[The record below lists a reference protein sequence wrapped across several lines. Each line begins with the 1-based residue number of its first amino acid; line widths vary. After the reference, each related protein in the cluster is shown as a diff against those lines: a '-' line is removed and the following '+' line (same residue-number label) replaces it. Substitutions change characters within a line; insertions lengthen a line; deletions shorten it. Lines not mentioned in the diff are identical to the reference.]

1 MEALLLYQVKVAVL
15 VAVLFGGYRLLLG
28 RETFHRFNRS
38 VLITIAL
45 LSFVLPLFHITRHP
59 IAADNVG
66 AVEENTQLV
75 ASDLDA
81 TAAQTSAPVNMF
93 ALLLVLYGAGV
104 LFVLVKK
111 GISVWTMS
119 RIIRKGRYADRSEGV
134 DVIESDQIPGPLNW
148 MRYVVMPREWLE
160 SENAS
165 VWKHE
170 NLHAH
175 RWHSLD
181 LLMADIMTAFQWFNP
196 VMILLRKEF
205 ELIHEYEADRAVI
218 DSGANPKEYKLM
230 LVNAVAASRGLAMT
244 SWLKQSNL
252 KKRIDMMD
260 KKQSNGWSRLRVLFI
275 PAIAYFFL
283 FATANVAMAEDNT
296 FRWPV
301 FEDGKTWI
309 YQDGTCKV
317 RTFNG
322 VEASMKVSELAD
334 YLANYKD
341 FKTTRMTLMY
351 TYPIEGLAE
360 VQPIAEQLVAKGI
373 RISVANNDE
382 ILTQM
387 TMPEYRAARIFDL
400 GGGQY
405 RFELNCNLKSNNR
418 LAAMFGDSSYIKYPT
433 PSITGDINLMKKW
446 INLFDGHGVS
456 IYPDKMSARDADI
469 LSQAT
474 FGRGIDQFSIVTDI
488 EEEEIRAVPV
498 GIGISINPRS
508 GFDHNITIIP
518 KNFNIESHYPGM
530 DAKTAAKQ
538 MLYDLTN
545 KYYGKGLHIHD
556 PKVFFNPEDDWIYMN
571 LVNADDEFIMVFT
584 THQYRDQW
592 VTGLSECEIEVNGQW
607 IKEIKNEGMD
617 GFLNHYFWN
626 PTYGFVYQTIHFPA
640 LPKDVKTINF
650 REKTLNINMK
660 KIQVTEDV
668 SMFDNVRSIEV
679 NGHTYLKTTHLNDD
693 VKDEFAADRVDFG
706 ENETTVYCLMYI
718 RANHS
723 FPGHIGN
730 DYKLTL
736 ANGKVL
742 DAIRIEGLP
751 VNEDF
756 DRHGDWVSSPYQVI
770 FPAISEEEWNEGAPT
785 LSGSVCHEPVSI
797 KLWKPG
803 MTEGISIETVSEI
816 AQGTYRGQVHTAV
829 VEDDGALG
837 FKPYQIVKVTVDEK
851 GKISFSGDESGLF
864 TNGKYDMV
872 WKHPSEI
879 KELAGTDIANDS
891 DASDLLIL
899 KIKRTQLVFRVNEQ
913 IIDKDSPYYENY
925 GGMDHIYILSPVRF
939 GNREI
944 IKGEILQMTLDP
956 IVE

>member
-1 MEALLLYQVKVAVL
+1 MEALLIYQVKVAVL

-45 LSFVLPLFHITRHP
+45 LSFVLPLFHITRQAKQQP
-59 IAADNVG
+59 QFPPEA
-66 AVEENTQLV
+66 AVETQLE
-75 ASDLDA
+75 ADA
-81 TAAQTSAPVNMF
+81 AVSAQKPMRVNPVVI
-93 ALLLVLYGAGV
+93 LLVLYGAGV
-104 LFVLVKK
+104 VYVLVKK
-111 GISVWTMS
+111 GVSVIAVS
-119 RIIRKGRYADRSEGV
+119 RIIRKGRYADRAQGV

-181 LLMADIMTAFQWFNP
+181 LLMADVMTAFQWFNP

-205 ELIHEYEADRAVI
+205 ELIHEYEADQAVI
-218 DSGANPKEYKLM
+218 ESGANAKEYKLM

-275 PAIAYFFL
+275 PAIAYLFL
-283 FATANVAMAEDNT
+283 FATANVAVAEDNT
-296 FRWPV
+296 FHWPV

-351 TYPIEGLAE
+351 TYPIVGLAE
-360 VQPIAEQLVAKGI
+360 VQPLAEQLVAKGI
-373 RISVANNDE
+373 RVSVANNDE

-387 TMPEYRAARIFDL
+387 TMPEYRAARIYDL
-400 GGGQY
+400 GNGQY
-405 RFELNCNLKSNNR
+405 KFELNCNLKSDNR
-418 LAAMFGDSSYIKYPT
+418 LAAMTGTSQYIRFLN

-456 IYPDKMSARDADI
+456 IYPDKMNAKDADE
-469 LSQAT
+469 LAKT
-474 FGRGIDQFSIVTDI
+474 TWERGIEQFSIVTDMK
-488 EEEEIRAVPV
+488 EGTPKRDK
-498 GIGISINPRS
+498 
-508 GFDHNITIIP
+508 FDQNVTIIP
-518 KNFNIESHYPGM
+518 MNFSIAQHYPGM
-530 DAKTAAKQ
+530 DAMTAAKQ
-538 MLYDLTN
+538 MIYDYTE
-545 KYYGKGLHIHD
+545 KYYGKGLHIRD
-556 PKVFFNPEDDWIYMN
+556 PKVFYNPEADWIDIN
-571 LVNADDEFIMVFT
+571 LVNADDEFIMVFR

-626 PTYGFVYQTIHFPA
+626 PTYGYVYQTIHFPA

-650 REKTLNINMK
+650 REKTLNYSMK
-660 KIQVTEDV
+660 KIQVTEDE
-668 SMFDNVRSIEV
+668 SMFANIRSIDV
-679 NGHTYLKTTHLNDD
+679 QGHTYLKTTHLNDD
-693 VKDEFAADRVDFG
+693 VKDEFFVERVDFDD
-706 ENETTVYCLMYI
+706 NETTVYCAMYI
-718 RANHS
+718 RASHS

-756 DRHGDWVSSPYQVI
+756 DRHGDWLSSPYQVI
-770 FPAISEEEWNEGAPT
+770 FPAISDEEWNEGAPT
-785 LSGSVCHEPVSI
+785 ISGSVCHEPVSVKI
-797 KLWKPG
+797 WKAG
-803 MTEGISIETVSEI
+803 DIEGVETV
-816 AQGTYRGQVHTAV
+816 V
-829 VEDDGALG
+829 VDKIEAGEYKAMVIGALPVEDGALRIIEG
-837 FKPYQIVKVTVDEK
+837 NIGKFTISEK
-851 GKISFSGDESGLF
+851 GKMTIAGSESEIIP
-864 TNGKYDMV
+864 NGKYEFSWKDNDNEPEGDKVLVIKIKKKKYEFKVRKRTVDKESRYYDMV
-872 WKHPSEI
+872 
-879 KELAGTDIANDS
+879 DNC
-891 DASDLLIL
+891 
-899 KIKRTQLVFRVNEQ
+899 
-913 IIDKDSPYYENY
+913 
-925 GGMDHIYILSPVRF
+925 YILSPLKRDP
-939 GNREI
+939 NIKPNDLMQIEI
-944 IKGEILQMTLDP
+944 IIPK
-956 IVE
+956 

>member
-1 MEALLLYQVKVAVL
+1 MEALLIYQVKVAVL

-28 RETFHRFNRS
+28 RETFHRFNRL

-45 LSFVLPLFHITRHP
+45 LSFVLPLFHITRQAVSYEKP
-59 IAADNVG
+59 S
-66 AVEENTQLV
+66 AVEEKTEMV
-75 ASDLDA
+75 VSDMDT
-81 TAAQTSAPVNMF
+81 TAAQNSAPVNLF
-93 ALLLVLYGAGV
+93 AILLVLYGAGV
-104 LFVLVKK
+104 LFVLIKK

-148 MRYVVMPREWLE
+148 MRFVIMPHEWLE

-205 ELIHEYEADRAVI
+205 ELIHEFEADRAVI

-260 KKQSNGWSRLRVLFI
+260 KKQSNGWNRLRVLFV

-283 FATANVAMAEDNT
+283 FATANVAMAEDSS
-296 FRWPV
+296 FHWPV

-360 VQPIAEQLVAKGI
+360 VQPLAEQLVAKGI
-373 RISVANNDE
+373 RISVANNDD

-387 TMPEYRAARIFDL
+387 TMPEYRAARIYDL
-400 GGGQY
+400 GDGQY
-405 RFELNCNLKSNNR
+405 KFELNCNFKSNNR
-418 LAAMFGDSSYIKYPT
+418 MAALTGNNSFIDFLN

-456 IYPDKMSARDADI
+456 IYPEKMSAADADE
-469 LSQAT
+469 LAKAT
-474 FGRGIDQFSIVTDI
+474 WDRGLEQFSIVTDMK
-488 EEEEIRAVPV
+488 EGA
-498 GIGISINPRS
+498 PRR
-508 GFDHNITIIP
+508 DKIDRNVTIIP
-518 KNFNIESHYPGM
+518 MNFSIAQHYPGM
-530 DAKTAAKQ
+530 DAMTAAKQ
-538 MLYDLTN
+538 MLYDYTE
-545 KYYGKGLHIHD
+545 KYYTKGLHIKD
-556 PKVFFNPEDDWIYMN
+556 PQVFYNPEADWIDIN
-571 LVNADDEFIMVFT
+571 LVNADDEFIMVFR

-607 IKEIKNEGMD
+607 IKETKNEGMD
-617 GFLNHYFWN
+617 NFLNHYFWN
-626 PTYGFVYQTIHFPA
+626 PTYGYVYQTIHFPA

-650 REKTLNINMK
+650 REKTLNYSIK
-660 KIQVTEDV
+660 KIQVTEDI
-668 SMFDNVRSIEV
+668 SMFNSVRSLEV
-679 NGHTYLKTTHLNDD
+679 QGYAYLKTTHLDPSDD
-693 VKDEFAADRVDFG
+693 VRDEFFVERVDFD
-706 ENETTVYCLMYI
+706 ENETTVYCAMYI
-718 RANHS
+718 RAAHS

-736 ANGKVL
+736 ASGKVL

-756 DRHGDWVSSPYQVI
+756 DRHGDWLSSPYQVI
-770 FPAISEEEWNEGAPT
+770 FPAISEEEWNEGVPT
-785 LSGSVCHEPVSI
+785 ISGSVCHEPVKAKI
-797 KLWKPG
+797 WKAGDIEG
-803 MTEGISIETVSEI
+803 METVIVDNLEAGEYKAMVI
-816 AQGTYRGQVHTAV
+816 GALP
-829 VEDDGALG
+829 EEDGALR
-837 FKPYQIVKVTVDEK
+837 ILEK
-851 GKISFSGDESGLF
+851 NIEKLTISENGKMTISGSESEIIP
-864 TNGKYDMV
+864 NGKYDFS
-872 WKHPSEI
+872 WK
-879 KELAGTDIANDS
+879 DNDGES
-891 DASDLLIL
+891 KGDKVLCV
-899 KIKRTQLVFRVNEQ
+899 KIKKNKFEFIVRKRT
-913 IIDKDSPYYENY
+913 IDKESRYYDMIDNC
-925 GGMDHIYILSPVRF
+925 YILSPL
-939 GNREI
+939 NRDVNYKANDLMQIEI
-944 IKGEILQMTLDP
+944 IIPK
-956 IVE
+956 

>member
-15 VAVLFGGYRLLLG
+15 VAALFGCYRLLLG
-28 RETFHRFNRS
+28 RETFHRFNRL

-45 LSFVLPLFHITRHP
+45 LSFVLPLFHITRQTVATDVP
-59 IAADNVG
+59 QETAEI
-66 AVEENTQLV
+66 V

-81 TAAQTSAPVNMF
+81 AAAQTSDPVN
-93 ALLLVLYGAGV
+93 LLTILLVLYGAGV
-104 LFVLVKK
+104 LFVLIKK
-111 GISVWTMS
+111 GISVWAMS

-148 MRYVVMPREWLE
+148 MKYVVMPHDWLE

-196 VMILLRKEF
+196 IMILLRKEF
-205 ELIHEYEADRAVI
+205 ELIHEFEADKAVI

-230 LVNAVAASRGLAMT
+230 LVNAVAANRGMAMT

-260 KKQSNGWSRLRVLFI
+260 KKQSSGWRRLRVLFI

-283 FATANVAMAEDNT
+283 FATANVAMAEDSS

-301 FEDGKTWI
+301 FEDGKTWM

-360 VQPIAEQLVAKGI
+360 VQPLAEQLVAKGI

-387 TMPEYRAARIFDL
+387 TMPEYRAARIYDL
-400 GGGQY
+400 GNGQY
-405 RFELNCNLKSNNR
+405 KFELNCNLKSDNR
-418 LAAMFGDSSYIKYPT
+418 MAALTGDDRYVRFLN

-456 IYPDKMSARDADI
+456 IYPDKMSAKDADI
-469 LSQAT
+469 LAKAT
-474 FGRGIDQFSIVTDI
+474 WERGIEQFSIVTDLN
-488 EEEEIRAVPV
+488 EDVRK
-498 GIGISINPRS
+498 RDR
-508 GFDHNITIIP
+508 FDRNITIIP
-518 KNFNIESHYPGM
+518 MNFNIEQHYPGM
-530 DAKTAAKQ
+530 DAMTAAKQ
-538 MLYDLTN
+538 MLYDYTE
-545 KYYGKGLHIHD
+545 KYYAKGLHIAD
-556 PKVFFNPEDDWIYMN
+556 PKVFYNPEADWIDMN
-571 LVNADDEFIMVFT
+571 LINADDEFIMVFR

-592 VTGLSECEIEVNGQW
+592 VTGLSECEIEVNGEW
-607 IKEIKNEGMD
+607 IKETKNEGMD

-626 PTYGFVYQTIHFPA
+626 PTYGYVYQTIHFPA
-640 LPKDVKTINF
+640 LSKDVKTVNF
-650 REKTLNINMK
+650 REKTLNYSMK

-668 SMFDNVRSIEV
+668 SMFTNIRSLDV
-679 NGHTYLKTTHLNDD
+679 QGRTVLKTTHLNDD
-693 VKDEFAADRVDFG
+693 VKDEFYVERVDFD
-706 ENETTVYCLMYI
+706 ENETTVYCAMYI
-718 RANHS
+718 RASHS

-756 DRHGDWVSSPYQVI
+756 DRHGDWLSSPYQVI
-770 FPAISEEEWNEGAPT
+770 FPAISEEEWNEGYPVI
-785 LSGSVCHEPVSI
+785 SGSVCHEPVSA
-797 KLWKPG
+797 KLYKPG
-803 MTEGISIETVSEI
+803 EIIGVETELVNSIEAGEYSAMVITSPQE
-816 AQGTYRGQVHTAV
+816 
-829 VEDDGALG
+829 EDGALRIEA
-837 FKPYQIVKVTVDEK
+837 KNIKRVTISGK
-851 GKISFSGDESGLF
+851 GKMTIEGSESDIIP
-864 TNGKYDMV
+864 NGKYDFT
-872 WKHPSEI
+872 WQKNENNPDG
-879 KELAGTDIANDS
+879 KELLSLKIKKNKYEFRVRKTTVDKESPYYGRVENSYVLSPLKRDAVNGTDI
-891 DASDLLIL
+891 
-899 KIKRTQLVFRVNEQ
+899 LVQ
-913 IIDKDSPYYENY
+913 I
-925 GGMDHIYILSPVRF
+925 
-939 GNREI
+939 EI
-944 IKGEILQMTLDP
+944 IIP
-956 IVE
+956 R

>member
-1 MEALLLYQVKVAVL
+1 MEALLIYQFKVAVL
-15 VAVLFGGYRLLLG
+15 VAALFGGYRLLLG
-28 RETFHRFNRS
+28 RETFHRFNRL

-59 IAADNVG
+59 IAADNVD

-75 ASDLDA
+75 VSDIDA
-81 TAAQTSAPVNMF
+81 AAAQTSAPVNLF
-93 ALLLVLYGAGV
+93 AILLVLYGAGV
-104 LFVLVKK
+104 LFVLIKK

-119 RIIRKGRYADRSEGV
+119 RIIRSGRYADRAEGV

-148 MRYVVMPREWLE
+148 MRFIVMPHEWLE

-230 LVNAVAASRGLAMT
+230 LVNAVAASRGMAMT

-260 KKQSNGWSRLRVLFI
+260 KKQSNGWRRLRVLFI

-360 VQPIAEQLVAKGI
+360 VQPLAEQLVAKGI

-405 RFELNCNLKSNNR
+405 RFELNCNLKMNNR
-418 LAAMFGDSSYIKYPT
+418 MADISGDSSYIKYPT

-456 IYPDKMSARDADI
+456 IYPDKMSAKEADE
-469 LSQAT
+469 LAKT
-474 FGRGIDQFSIVTDI
+474 VWGRGIEQFSIVTESENNEYIMGERFRD
-488 EEEEIRAVPV
+488 V
-498 GIGISINPRS
+498 
-508 GFDHNITIIP
+508 TIIP
-518 KNFNIESHYPGM
+518 MNFNIASHYPGM
-530 DAKTAAKQ
+530 DAQTAAKQ
-538 MLYDLTN
+538 MLSDLTD
-545 KYYGKGLHIHD
+545 KYYGKGLHIKD
-556 PKVFFNPEDDWIYMN
+556 PKVFFNPEDDWISIN
-571 LVNADDEFIMVFT
+571 LVNADDEFIMVMGM
-584 THQYRDQW
+584 HQHRDQW

-607 IKEIKNEGMD
+607 IKETRNEGME
-617 GFLNHYFWN
+617 GFLNHYFWS
-626 PTYGFVYQTIHFPA
+626 PVTAAYVQTVHFPA

-650 REKTLNINMK
+650 REKTLNINIK

-668 SMFDNVRSIEV
+668 SMFENVRSIEV

-770 FPAISEEEWNEGAPT
+770 FPAISEEEWDEGIPT

-797 KLWKPG
+797 KLWQPGKP
-803 MTEGISIETVSEI
+803 EGITIETVGDI
-816 AQGTYRGQVHTAV
+816 IQGTYSAEVHTAV

-837 FKPYQIVKVTVDEK
+837 FKPLKIVKVTVDEK
-851 GKISFSGDESGLF
+851 EKITFAGDESGLF
-864 TNGKYDMV
+864 PNGKYDLV

-879 KELAGTDIANDS
+879 KELKGTDMAKDP
-891 DASDLLIL
+891 DAPDLLVL
-899 KIKRTQLVFRVNEQ
+899 KIKKNQMIFRVIEE
-913 IIDKDSPYYENY
+913 IIDEDSPYYDNY
-925 GGMDHIYILSPVRF
+925 GGINHFYIMSPVRF
-939 GNREI
+939 GDKEI
-944 IKGEILQMTLDP
+944 KNGDIMQMTLSP
-956 IVE
+956 KVE

>member
-1 MEALLLYQVKVAVL
+1 MEALLIYQVKVAVL
-15 VAVLFGGYRLLLG
+15 VAALFGGYRLLLG
-28 RETFHRFNRS
+28 RETFHRFNRL

-45 LSFVLPLFHITRHP
+45 LSFVLPLFHITRHAV
-59 IAADNVG
+59 AADNAG
-66 AVEENTQLV
+66 AAEEITQPV
-75 ASDLDA
+75 VSDMDT
-81 TAAQTSAPVNMF
+81 TAAQTTAPVNLF
-93 ALLLVLYGAGV
+93 AILLVLYGAGV
-104 LFVLVKK
+104 LFVLIKK

-148 MRYVVMPREWLE
+148 MRFIVMPHEWLE

-181 LLMADIMTAFQWFNP
+181 LLMADVMTAFQWFNP

-205 ELIHEYEADRAVI
+205 ELIHEFEADRAVI

-230 LVNAVAASRGLAMT
+230 LVNAVAASRGMAMT

-283 FATANVAMAEDNT
+283 FATANVAMAEDKS
-296 FRWPV
+296 FQWPV
-301 FEDGKTWI
+301 FEDGKTWM

-317 RTFNG
+317 KTFNG

-351 TYPIEGLAE
+351 TYPIAGLAE
-360 VQPIAEQLVAKGI
+360 VQPLAEQLVAKGI
-373 RISVANNDE
+373 RISVANNDD

-387 TMPEYRAARIFDL
+387 TMPEYRAARIYDL

-405 RFELNCNLKSNNR
+405 KFELNCNLKSDN
-418 LAAMFGDSSYIKYPT
+418 LMAVMTGDDKYIRFLN

-456 IYPDKMSARDADI
+456 IYPDKMSAKDADI
-469 LSQAT
+469 LAKAT
-474 FGRGIDQFSIVTDI
+474 WDRGIEQFSIVTDLK
-488 EEEEIRAVPV
+488 EGTPKRD
-498 GIGISINPRS
+498 R
-508 GFDHNITIIP
+508 FDRNVTIIP
-518 KNFNIESHYPGM
+518 MNYSIAQHYPGM
-530 DAKTAAKQ
+530 DAQTAAKQ
-538 MLYDLTN
+538 MLYDYTE
-545 KYYGKGLHIHD
+545 KYYSKGLLIKG
-556 PKVFFNPEDDWIYMN
+556 PKVFYNPEDDWIDMN
-571 LVNADDEFIMVFT
+571 LVNADDEFIIVFR

-607 IKEIKNEGMD
+607 IKETKNEGMD

-626 PTYGFVYQTIHFPA
+626 PTYGYVYQAVHFPA

-650 REKTLNINMK
+650 REKTLNYNMK

-668 SMFDNVRSIEV
+668 SMFANIRSIAV
-679 NGHTYLKTTHLNDD
+679 YGYTILKTTHLKDD
-693 VKDEFAADRVDFG
+693 VKDEFYADRVDFDD
-706 ENETTVYCLMYI
+706 NETTVYCTMYI

-736 ANGKVL
+736 GDGTVL
-742 DAIRIEGLP
+742 DAIRIEGIP

-756 DRHGDWVSSPYQVI
+756 DRHGDWVSTPYQVI
-770 FPAISEEEWNEGAPT
+770 FPAITDEQWNAGAPV
-785 LSGSVCHEPVSI
+785 LSGSVIHEPVSI
-797 KLWKPG
+797 KLMRPG
-803 MTEGISIETVSEI
+803 LQEGVTVKSADGILIGKYDVGARIIEKVKGEDYYSSKYIES
-816 AQGTYRGQVHTAV
+816 GV
-829 VEDDGALG
+829 VE
-837 FKPYQIVKVTVDEK
+837 ITSS
-851 GKISFSGDESGLF
+851 GKISFTDDKTGKF
-864 TNGKYDMV
+864 PKGKYTIV
-872 WKHPSEI
+872 WKKLIDCLSKEDYAGIDEETLEEI
-879 KELAGTDIANDS
+879 KKENVLTF
-891 DASDLLIL
+891 
-899 KIKRTQLVFRVNEQ
+899 KVKNEEYAFE
-913 IIDKDSPYYENY
+913 IFKYEYEKDSPNY
-925 GGMDHIYILSPVRF
+925 PGYDYRYRLSRIRF
-939 GNREI
+939 GEPAD
-944 IKGEILQMTLDP
+944 EEFDALILTPVQ
-956 IVE
+956 

>member
-1 MEALLLYQVKVAVL
+1 MEALLIYQVKVAVL
-15 VAVLFGGYRLLLG
+15 VAALFGGYRLLLG
-28 RETFHRFNRS
+28 RETFHRFNRL

-45 LSFVLPLFHITRHP
+45 LSFVLPLFHITRHSV
-59 IAADNVG
+59 AADNAG

-75 ASDLDA
+75 VSDMDA
-81 TAAQTSAPVNMF
+81 TAAQTSDPVNLF
-93 ALLLVLYGAGV
+93 AILLVLYGAGV
-104 LFVLVKK
+104 LFVLIKK
-111 GISVWTMS
+111 AISVWTMS

-148 MRYVVMPREWLE
+148 MRYVVMPHEWLE
-160 SENAS
+160 RENAS

-181 LLMADIMTAFQWFNP
+181 LLMADVMTAFQWFNP

-296 FRWPV
+296 FRWPI

-317 RTFNG
+317 KTFNG
-322 VEASMKVSELAD
+322 VEANMKVSELAD
-334 YLANYKD
+334 YLANYKE

-360 VQPIAEQLVAKGI
+360 VQPLAEQLVAKGI

-387 TMPEYRAARIFDL
+387 TMPEYRAARIYDL
-400 GGGQY
+400 GNGQY
-405 RFELNCNLKSNNR
+405 KFELNCNLKSDNR
-418 LAAMFGDSSYIKYPT
+418 MAIMLQDDKYIRFLN

-456 IYPDKMSARDADI
+456 IYPDKMSAKDADI
-469 LSQAT
+469 LAKAT
-474 FGRGIDQFSIVTDI
+474 WDRGIEQFSIVTDMK
-488 EEEEIRAVPV
+488 EGA
-498 GIGISINPRS
+498 PRRHF
-508 GFDHNITIIP
+508 FDQNTTIIP
-518 KNFNIESHYPGM
+518 MNYSIDQHYPGM
-530 DAKTAAKQ
+530 DAMTAAKQ
-538 MLYDLTN
+538 MIYDYTE
-545 KYYGKGLHIHD
+545 KYYSKGLHIEN
-556 PKVFFNPEDDWIYMN
+556 PKVFYNPEGDWIDMN
-571 LVNADDEFIMVFT
+571 LVNADDEFIIVFR

-592 VTGLSECEIEVNGQW
+592 VTGLSECEIEVNGEW
-607 IKEIKNEGMD
+607 IKETKNEGMD

-626 PTYGFVYQTIHFPA
+626 PTYGYFYQTVHFPA

-660 KIQVTEDV
+660 KVQVTEDV
-668 SMFDNVRSIEV
+668 SMFNNIRSINV
-679 NGHTYLKTTHLNDD
+679 YGYTRLKTTHLNDE
-693 VKDEFAADRVDFG
+693 VKDEFYAERVDFDD
-706 ENETTVYCLMYI
+706 NETTVYCAMYI

-736 ANGKVL
+736 GDGTVL
-742 DAIRIEGLP
+742 DAIRIEGIP

-756 DRHGDWVSSPYQVI
+756 DRHGDWVSTPYQVI
-770 FPAISEEEWNEGAPT
+770 FPAISEEQWNKGVPV
-785 LSGSVCHEPVSI
+785 LSGSVIHEPVSI
-797 KLWKPG
+797 KLLRPG
-803 MTEGISIETVSEI
+803 QQEGVTVSQVSEI
-816 AQGTYRGQVHTAV
+816 LPGKYELGAEILHSVEGEDYFSATHVASGV
-829 VEDDGALG
+829 VEITGN
-837 FKPYQIVKVTVDEK
+837 
-851 GKISFSGDESGLF
+851 GKISF
-864 TNGKYDMV
+864 TNDKTGNFPKGKYNIV
-872 WKHPSEI
+872 WKKLTDCLPKDILNADEEALE
-879 KELAGTDIANDS
+879 ELE
-891 DASDLLIL
+891 
-899 KIKRTQLVFRVNEQ
+899 KISALTFKVKGHEYVFEVRRRDYE
-913 IIDKDSPYYENY
+913 KDSPNY
-925 GGMDHIYILSPVRF
+925 NGVDYQYMLSTLMLNKPEEGTISMLIL
-939 GNREI
+939 
-944 IKGEILQMTLDP
+944 TP
-956 IVE
+956 IE

>member
-1 MEALLLYQVKVAVL
+1 MEALLIYQVKVAVL

-28 RETFHRFNRS
+28 RETFHRFNRL

-59 IAADNVG
+59 IAADKVD

-75 ASDLDA
+75 VSDIDA
-81 TAAQTSAPVNMF
+81 AAAQTSAPVNLF
-93 ALLLVLYGAGV
+93 AILLVLYGAGV
-104 LFVLVKK
+104 LFVLIKK

-119 RIIRKGRYADRSEGV
+119 RIIRSGRYADRAEGV

-148 MRYVVMPREWLE
+148 MRFIVMPHEWLE

-230 LVNAVAASRGLAMT
+230 LVNAVAASRGMAMT

-260 KKQSNGWSRLRVLFI
+260 KKQSNGWRRLRVLFI

-296 FRWPV
+296 FHWPV

-322 VEASMKVSELAD
+322 VEANMKVSELAD

-351 TYPIEGLAE
+351 TYPIEGLAQ
-360 VQPIAEQLVAKGI
+360 VQPLAEQLVAKGI
-373 RISVANNDE
+373 RISVANNDD

-387 TMPEYRAARIFDL
+387 TMPEYRAARIYDM
-400 GGGQY
+400 GSGQY
-405 RFELNCNLKSNNR
+405 KFELNCNLKSNNR
-418 LAAMFGDSSYIKYPT
+418 MAAMTGNSKFIDFIN
-433 PSITGDINLMKKW
+433 PSITGDIDLMKKW

-456 IYPDKMSARDADI
+456 IYPDKMSAKDADE
-469 LSQAT
+469 LAKAT
-474 FGRGIDQFSIVTDI
+474 WDRGLEQFSIVTDMNDG
-488 EEEEIRAVPV
+488 A
-498 GIGISINPRS
+498 PRR
-508 GFDHNITIIP
+508 DKIDRNVTIIP
-518 KNFNIESHYPGM
+518 MYFSISQHYPGM
-530 DAKTAAKQ
+530 DAQTAAKQ
-538 MLYDLTN
+538 MLYDYTE
-545 KYYGKGLHIHD
+545 KYYSKGLHIAD
-556 PKVFFNPEDDWIYMN
+556 PKVFYNPEADCIDIN
-571 LVNADDEFIMVFT
+571 LVNADDEFIMVFRNY
-584 THQYRDQW
+584 QYRDQW

-607 IKEIKNEGMD
+607 IKETKNEGMD
-617 GFLNHYFWN
+617 NFLNHYFWN
-626 PTYGFVYQTIHFPA
+626 PTYGYVYQTIHFPA

-650 REKTLNINMK
+650 REKTLNYSMK
-660 KIQVTEDV
+660 KIQVTEDI
-668 SMFDNVRSIEV
+668 SMFNNVRSLDV
-679 NGHTYLKTTHLNDD
+679 QGYAYLKTTHLDPSDD
-693 VKDEFAADRVDFG
+693 VRDEFFVDRVDFD
-706 ENETTVYCLMYI
+706 ENETTVYCAMYI
-718 RANHS
+718 RAAHS

-736 ANGKVL
+736 ASGKVL

-756 DRHGDWVSSPYQVI
+756 DRHGDWLSSPYQVI
-770 FPAISEEEWNEGAPT
+770 FPAISEEEWDEGVPVI
-785 LSGSVCHEPVSI
+785 SGSVCHEPI
-797 KLWKPG
+797 KAKIWKAG
-803 MTEGISIETVSEI
+803 DIEGQETVIVDNLEAGEYKAMVI
-816 AQGTYRGQVHTAV
+816 GALP
-829 VEDDGALG
+829 EEDGALRIIAKNIEKLTISENG
-837 FKPYQIVKVTVDEK
+837 KMTVT
-851 GKISFSGDESGLF
+851 GSESDIIP
-864 TNGKYDMV
+864 NGKYEFS
-872 WKHPSEI
+872 WK
-879 KELAGTDIANDS
+879 NDS
-891 DASDLLIL
+891 ESDGDKVLIM
-899 KIKRTQLVFRVNEQ
+899 KIKKNKYEFKVRKRT
-913 IIDKDSPYYENY
+913 IDKESRFYDMIDNC
-925 GGMDHIYILSPVRF
+925 YILSLR
-939 GNREI
+939 NREANYKPNDLIQIEI
-944 IKGEILQMTLDP
+944 IIPK
-956 IVE
+956 

>member
-1 MEALLLYQVKVAVL
+1 
-15 VAVLFGGYRLLLG
+15 
-28 RETFHRFNRS
+28 
-38 VLITIAL
+38 
-45 LSFVLPLFHITRHP
+45 
-59 IAADNVG
+59 
-66 AVEENTQLV
+66 
-75 ASDLDA
+75 
-81 TAAQTSAPVNMF
+81 
-93 ALLLVLYGAGV
+93 
-104 LFVLVKK
+104 
-111 GISVWTMS
+111 
-119 RIIRKGRYADRSEGV
+119 
-134 DVIESDQIPGPLNW
+134 
-148 MRYVVMPREWLE
+148 
-160 SENAS
+160 
-165 VWKHE
+165 
-170 NLHAH
+170 
-175 RWHSLD
+175 
-181 LLMADIMTAFQWFNP
+181 
-196 VMILLRKEF
+196 
-205 ELIHEYEADRAVI
+205 
-218 DSGANPKEYKLM
+218 
-230 LVNAVAASRGLAMT
+230 
-244 SWLKQSNL
+244 
-252 KKRIDMMD
+252 
-260 KKQSNGWSRLRVLFI
+260 
-275 PAIAYFFL
+275 
-283 FATANVAMAEDNT
+283 MAEDSS
-296 FRWPV
+296 FHWPV

-351 TYPIEGLAE
+351 TYPIAGLAE
-360 VQPIAEQLVAKGI
+360 VQPLAEQLVAKGI

-405 RFELNCNLKSNNR
+405 RFELNCNLKMNNR
-418 LAAMFGDSSYIKYPT
+418 MADISGDSSYIKYPT

-456 IYPDKMSARDADI
+456 IYPDKMSAAEADE
-469 LSQAT
+469 LAKTAWS
-474 FGRGIDQFSIVTDI
+474 RGIEQFSIVTEDNSLYMMG
-488 EEEEIRAVPV
+488 ERFRRV
-498 GIGISINPRS
+498 
-508 GFDHNITIIP
+508 TIIP
-518 KNFNIESHYPGM
+518 MNFNIASHYPGM
-530 DAKTAAKQ
+530 DAQAAAKF
-538 MLYDLTN
+538 MLYNLTD
-545 KYYGKGLHIHD
+545 KYYSKGLHIFD
-556 PKVFFNPEDDWIYMN
+556 PKVFFNPEADWIDIN
-571 LVNADDEFIMVFT
+571 LVNADDEFIMVFGMRQ
-584 THQYRDQW
+584 HRDQW

-607 IKEIKNEGMD
+607 IKETKNEGME
-617 GFLNHYFWN
+617 GFLNHYFWS
-626 PTYGFVYQTIHFPA
+626 PVTAQFVQTVHFPA

-679 NGHTYLKTTHLNDD
+679 QGHTYLKTTHLNDD

-706 ENETTVYCLMYI
+706 EDETTVYCLMYI

-797 KLWKPG
+797 KLWDAHMPA
-803 MTEGISIETVSEI
+803 GITVETVSEI
-816 AQGTYRGQVHTAV
+816 SQGTYRASVHTAV

-851 GKISFSGDESGLF
+851 GNISFAGDESGLF

-879 KELAGTDIANDS
+879 KELKGTDIANDP
-891 DASDLLIL
+891 DAPDLLIL
-899 KIKRTQLVFRVNEQ
+899 KIKRTQMIFHVIEQ
-913 IIDKDSPYYENY
+913 KIDKDSPLFEDY
-925 GGMDHIYILSPVRF
+925 GGMDHIYILSPVRY
-939 GNREI
+939 GNKEI
-944 IKGEILQMTLDP
+944 ITGEILRMTLDP

>member
-1 MEALLLYQVKVAVL
+1 MEALLIYQVKVAVL
-15 VAVLFGGYRLLLG
+15 VAALFGGYRLLLG
-28 RETFHRFNRS
+28 RETFHRFNRL

-45 LSFVLPLFHITRHP
+45 LSFVLPLFHITRHS
-59 IAADNVG
+59 IAADNSG

-75 ASDLDA
+75 VSDIDT
-81 TAAQTSAPVNMF
+81 TAAQTSAPVNLF
-93 ALLLVLYGAGV
+93 AILLVLYGAGV
-104 LFVLVKK
+104 LFVLIKK

-119 RIIRKGRYADRSEGV
+119 RIIRKGRYADRAEGV

-148 MRYVVMPREWLE
+148 MRFVVMPHEWLE

-205 ELIHEYEADRAVI
+205 ELIHEFEADRAVI

-260 KKQSNGWSRLRVLFI
+260 KKQSNGWNRLRVLFV

-283 FATANVAMAEDNT
+283 FATANVAMAEDSS
-296 FRWPV
+296 FHWPV

-360 VQPIAEQLVAKGI
+360 VQPLAEQLVAKGI
-373 RISVANNDE
+373 RISVANNDD

-387 TMPEYRAARIFDL
+387 TMPEYRAARIYDL
-400 GGGQY
+400 GDGQY
-405 RFELNCNLKSNNR
+405 KFELNCNLKSNNR
-418 LAAMFGDSSYIKYPT
+418 MAAMTGNSKFIDFIN
-433 PSITGDINLMKKW
+433 PSITGDIDLMKKW

-456 IYPDKMSARDADI
+456 IYPEKMSAADADE
-469 LSQAT
+469 LAKAT
-474 FGRGIDQFSIVTDI
+474 WDRGLEQFSIVTDMNDG
-488 EEEEIRAVPV
+488 A
-498 GIGISINPRS
+498 PRR
-508 GFDHNITIIP
+508 DKIDRNVTIIP
-518 KNFNIESHYPGM
+518 MYFSISQHYPGM
-530 DAKTAAKQ
+530 DAQTAAKQ
-538 MLYDLTN
+538 MLYDYTE
-545 KYYGKGLHIHD
+545 KYYSKGLHIAD
-556 PKVFFNPEDDWIYMN
+556 PKVFYNPEADCIDIN
-571 LVNADDEFIMVFT
+571 LVNADDEFIMVFRNY
-584 THQYRDQW
+584 QYRDQW

-607 IKEIKNEGMD
+607 IKETKNEGMD
-617 GFLNHYFWN
+617 NFLNHYFWN
-626 PTYGFVYQTIHFPA
+626 PTYGYVYQTIHFPA

-650 REKTLNINMK
+650 REKTLNYSMK
-660 KIQVTEDV
+660 KIQVTEDT
-668 SMFDNVRSIEV
+668 SMFNSVRSLEV
-679 NGHTYLKTTHLNDD
+679 QGYAYLKTTHLDPSDD
-693 VKDEFAADRVDFG
+693 VRDEFFVERVDFD
-706 ENETTVYCLMYI
+706 ENETTVYCAMYI
-718 RANHS
+718 RAAHS

-736 ANGKVL
+736 ASGKVL

-756 DRHGDWVSSPYQVI
+756 DRHGDWLSSPYQVI
-770 FPAISEEEWNEGAPT
+770 FPAISEEEWNEGVPT
-785 LSGSVCHEPVSI
+785 ISGSVCHELVKAKI
-797 KLWKPG
+797 WKAG
-803 MTEGISIETVSEI
+803 DIEGLETVIVDNLE
-816 AQGTYRGQVHTAV
+816 AGEYTALV
-829 VEDDGALG
+829 IGSLPEDDGALRIIA
-837 FKPYQIVKVTVDEK
+837 KSIKKLTISEK
-851 GKISFSGDESGLF
+851 GKMTIDGSESEIIPD
-864 TNGKYDMV
+864 GKYDLT
-872 WKHPSEI
+872 WKDNDGESEGD
-879 KELAGTDIANDS
+879 KVLCV
-891 DASDLLIL
+891 
-899 KIKRTQLVFRVNEQ
+899 KIKKNKYEFTVRKRT
-913 IIDKDSPYYENY
+913 IDKESRYYDMIDNC
-925 GGMDHIYILSPVRF
+925 YILSPL
-939 GNREI
+939 NRDANYKANDLMQIEI
-944 IKGEILQMTLDP
+944 IIPK
-956 IVE
+956 

>member
-1 MEALLLYQVKVAVL
+1 MEALLIYQVKVAVL

-28 RETFHRFNRS
+28 RETFHRFNRL

-45 LSFVLPLFHITRHP
+45 LSFVLPLFHITRQP
-59 IAADNVG
+59 IAADNAG
-66 AVEENTQLV
+66 AQEENTQLV
-75 ASDLDA
+75 VSDMDA
-81 TAAQTSAPVNMF
+81 TAAQTSAPVNLF
-93 ALLLVLYGAGV
+93 AILLVLYGAGV

-119 RIIRKGRYADRSEGV
+119 RIIRKGRYADRAEGV

-148 MRYVVMPREWLE
+148 MRFIVMPHEWLE

-283 FATANVAMAEDNT
+283 FATANVAMAEDST

-360 VQPIAEQLVAKGI
+360 VQPLAEQLVAKGI

-387 TMPEYRAARIFDL
+387 TMPEYRAARIYDL
-400 GGGQY
+400 GDGQY
-405 RFELNCNLKSNNR
+405 KFELNCNLKSDNR
-418 LAAMFGDSSYIKYPT
+418 MAAITGSSQYIRFLN

-456 IYPDKMSARDADI
+456 IYPDKMSAKDADI
-469 LSQAT
+469 LAKAT
-474 FGRGIDQFSIVTDI
+474 WDRGIEQFSIVTDFEDNALKRDFI
-488 EEEEIRAVPV
+488 
-498 GIGISINPRS
+498 
-508 GFDHNITIIP
+508 DKNITIIP
-518 KNFNIESHYPGM
+518 MNYNISSHYPGM
-530 DAKTAAKQ
+530 DAKTAARQ
-538 MLYDLTN
+538 MTYDLSE
-545 KYYGKGLHIHD
+545 KYYSKGLHIKD
-556 PKVFFNPEDDWIYMN
+556 PKVFYNPEADWIFMN
-571 LVNADDEFIMVFT
+571 IVNADDEFIIVFR

-607 IKEIKNEGMD
+607 IKETKNEGME

-626 PTYGFVYQTIHFPA
+626 PTYGMVTQTVHFPA

-660 KIQVTEDV
+660 TIQVTEDV
-668 SMFDNVRSIEV
+668 SMFKSLRSL
-679 NGHTYLKTTHLNDD
+679 TMQSRTFLKTTHINDEN
-693 VKDEFAADRVDFG
+693 VKDEFGVERVDFD
-706 ENETTVYCLMYI
+706 ENETTVYCFMYI
-718 RANHS
+718 RAAHS

-736 ANGKVL
+736 ADGTVL

-751 VNEDF
+751 VNQDF
-756 DRHGDWVSSPYQVI
+756 DRHGDWVSSPYQVV
-770 FPAISEEEWNEGAPT
+770 FPAISEEQWNMGVPVI
-785 LSGSVCHEPVSI
+785 SGSVCHEPVSL
-797 KLWKPG
+797 KLLRPG
-803 MTEGISIETVSEI
+803 QLEGITDTDVDNIPAGKYYAAVGITTKVEGENFYRREYRSGGNVEI
-816 AQGTYRGQVHTAV
+816 T
-829 VEDDGALG
+829 D
-837 FKPYQIVKVTVDEK
+837 K
-851 GKISFSGDESGLF
+851 GKIIFEGDETGYF
-864 TNGKYDMV
+864 PNGKYNMV
-872 WKHPSEI
+872 WKTWIEVMPVLKDEDEDNI
-879 KELAGTDIANDS
+879 PKLK
-891 DASDLLIL
+891 LLTF
-899 KIKRTQLVFRVNEQ
+899 KIKKKEYVFEINKREYE
-913 IIDKDSPYYENY
+913 KDSPYYDGIDCEYRLRRIPIDESDDN
-925 GGMDHIYILSPVRF
+925 V
-939 GNREI
+939 I
-944 IKGEILQMTLDP
+944 ISVINLRPEK
-956 IVE
+956 

>member
-1 MEALLLYQVKVAVL
+1 MEALLIYQVKGAVL
-15 VAVLFGGYRLLLG
+15 VAALFGGYRLLLG
-28 RETFHRFNRS
+28 RETFHRFNRL

-45 LSFVLPLFHITRHP
+45 LSFVLPLFHITRHS
-59 IAADNVG
+59 IAADNSG

-75 ASDLDA
+75 VSDIDT
-81 TAAQTSAPVNMF
+81 TAAQTSAPVNLF
-93 ALLLVLYGAGV
+93 AILLVLYGAGV
-104 LFVLVKK
+104 LFVLIKK

-119 RIIRKGRYADRSEGV
+119 RIIRKGRYADRAEGV

-148 MRYVVMPREWLE
+148 MRFIVMPHEWLE

-181 LLMADIMTAFQWFNP
+181 LLMADVMTAFQWFNP

-205 ELIHEYEADRAVI
+205 ELIHEFEADRAVI

-230 LVNAVAASRGLAMT
+230 LVNAVAASRGMAMT

-283 FATANVAMAEDNT
+283 FATANVAMAEDKS
-296 FRWPV
+296 FQWPV
-301 FEDGKTWI
+301 FEDGKTWM

-317 RTFNG
+317 KTFNG

-351 TYPIEGLAE
+351 TYPIEGLAQ

-387 TMPEYRAARIFDL
+387 TMPEYRAARIYDL
-400 GGGQY
+400 GDGQY
-405 RFELNCNLKSNNR
+405 KFVLNCNLKSDNR
-418 LAAMFGDSSYIKYPT
+418 MAVMTGNDKYIRFLN

-456 IYPDKMSARDADI
+456 IYPDKMSAKDADE
-469 LSQAT
+469 LAKAT
-474 FGRGIDQFSIVTDI
+474 WGRGIEQFSIVTDMK
-488 EEEEIRAVPV
+488 EGA
-498 GIGISINPRS
+498 PRRHN
-508 GFDHNITIIP
+508 FDQNTTIIP
-518 KNFNIESHYPGM
+518 MNYSIAQHYPGM
-530 DAKTAAKQ
+530 DAQTAAKQ
-538 MLYDLTN
+538 MLYDYTE
-545 KYYGKGLHIHD
+545 KYYSKGLHIEN
-556 PKVFFNPEDDWIYMN
+556 PKVFYNPEADWIDMN
-571 LVNADDEFIMVFT
+571 LVNADDEFIIVFR

-592 VTGLSECEIEVNGQW
+592 VTGLSECEIEVNGEW
-607 IKEIKNEGMD
+607 IKETKNEGME

-626 PTYGFVYQTIHFPA
+626 PTYGYVYQTVHFPA

-660 KIQVTEDV
+660 KVQVTEDV
-668 SMFDNVRSIEV
+668 SMFSNIRSIDV
-679 NGHTYLKTTHLNDD
+679 YGYTRLKTTHLNDD
-693 VKDEFAADRVDFG
+693 VKDEFYAERVDFDD
-706 ENETTVYCLMYI
+706 NETTVYCAMYI

-736 ANGKVL
+736 GDGTVL
-742 DAIRIEGLP
+742 DAIRIEGVP

-756 DRHGDWVSSPYQVI
+756 DRHGDWVSTPYQVI
-770 FPAISEEEWNEGAPT
+770 FPAITEEQWNAGTPV
-785 LSGSVCHEPVSI
+785 LSGSVIHEPVSI
-797 KLWKPG
+797 KLLRPG
-803 MTEGISIETVSEI
+803 QQNGVTDTQVDGIQIGKYEVGAGVISEVEGEDYYRVTIIASGEAEI
-816 AQGTYRGQVHTAV
+816 TSN
-829 VEDDGALG
+829 
-837 FKPYQIVKVTVDEK
+837 
-851 GKISFSGDESGLF
+851 GKISFTDDKTGKF
-864 TNGKYDMV
+864 PKGKYTIV
-872 WKHPSEI
+872 WKKLTDYLTE
-879 KELAGTDIANDS
+879 EQLAGIDEDDMKALENEKVLTFKVKN
-891 DASDLLIL
+891 
-899 KIKRTQLVFRVNEQ
+899 KEYVFELRRRNYE
-913 IIDKDSPYYENY
+913 KDSPIYSGVDYDYRMSTLMRDKPED
-925 GGMDHIYILSPVRF
+925 GDIHILILTPV
-939 GNREI
+939 E
-944 IKGEILQMTLDP
+944 
-956 IVE
+956 

>member
-1 MEALLLYQVKVAVL
+1 MEALLIYQVKVAVL
-15 VAVLFGGYRLLLG
+15 VAALFGGYRLLLG
-28 RETFHRFNRS
+28 RETFHRFNRL

-45 LSFVLPLFHITRHP
+45 LSFVLPLFHITRH
-59 IAADNVG
+59 AAYADNSG

-75 ASDLDA
+75 VSDMDT

-93 ALLLVLYGAGV
+93 AILLVLYGAGV

-111 GISVWTMS
+111 GISVWAMS
-119 RIIRKGRYADRSEGV
+119 RIIRKGRYADRAEGV

-148 MRYVVMPREWLE
+148 MRFVVMPHEWLE

-181 LLMADIMTAFQWFNP
+181 LLMADVMTAFQWFNP

-205 ELIHEYEADRAVI
+205 ELIHEFEADRAVI
-218 DSGANPKEYKLM
+218 DSGADLKEYKLM

-260 KKQSNGWSRLRVLFI
+260 KKQSNGWNRLRVLFV

-296 FRWPV
+296 FHWPV

-360 VQPIAEQLVAKGI
+360 VQPLAEQLVAKGI
-373 RISVANNDE
+373 RISVANNDD

-387 TMPEYRAARIFDL
+387 TMPEYRAARIYDL

-405 RFELNCNLKSNNR
+405 KFELNCNLKSNNR
-418 LAAMFGDSSYIKYPT
+418 MAALTGNSKFIDFIN

-456 IYPDKMSARDADI
+456 IYPEKMSASDADE
-469 LSQAT
+469 LAKAT
-474 FGRGIDQFSIVTDI
+474 WERGIEQFSIVTDMK
-488 EEEEIRAVPV
+488 EGA
-498 GIGISINPRS
+498 PRR
-508 GFDHNITIIP
+508 DKIDRNVTIIP
-518 KNFNIESHYPGM
+518 MNFSIAQHYPGM
-530 DAKTAAKQ
+530 DAMTAAKQ
-538 MLYDLTN
+538 MLYDYTE
-545 KYYGKGLHIHD
+545 KYYTKGLHIKD
-556 PKVFFNPEDDWIYMN
+556 PQVFYNPEADWIDMN
-571 LVNADDEFIMVFT
+571 LVNADDEFIMVFR

-592 VTGLSECEIEVNGQW
+592 VTGLSECEIEVNGEW
-607 IKEIKNEGMD
+607 IKETKNEGMD

-626 PTYGFVYQTIHFPA
+626 PTYGYVYQTIHFPA

-650 REKTLNINMK
+650 REKTLNYSIK
-660 KIQVTEDV
+660 KIQVTEDT
-668 SMFDNVRSIEV
+668 SMFNSVRSLEV
-679 NGHTYLKTTHLNDD
+679 QGYAYLKTTHLDPSDD
-693 VKDEFAADRVDFG
+693 VRDEFFVDRVDFD
-706 ENETTVYCLMYI
+706 ENETTVYCAMYI
-718 RANHS
+718 RAAHS

-736 ANGKVL
+736 ASGKIL

-756 DRHGDWVSSPYQVI
+756 DRHGDWLSSPYQVI
-770 FPAISEEEWNEGAPT
+770 FPAISEEEWDEGVPVI
-785 LSGSVCHEPVSI
+785 SGSVCHEPI
-797 KLWKPG
+797 KAKIWKAG
-803 MTEGISIETVSEI
+803 DIEGQETVIVDNLEAGEYKAMVI
-816 AQGTYRGQVHTAV
+816 GALP
-829 VEDDGALG
+829 EEDGALR
-837 FKPYQIVKVTVDEK
+837 IVAKNIEK
-851 GKISFSGDESGLF
+851 LTISGNGKMTISGSESEIIP
-864 TNGKYDMV
+864 NGKYDLT
-872 WKHPSEI
+872 WKDNDGESEGDKVLCI
-879 KELAGTDIANDS
+879 
-891 DASDLLIL
+891 
-899 KIKRTQLVFRVNEQ
+899 KIKKNKYEFTVRKRT
-913 IIDKDSPYYENY
+913 IDKESRYYDMIDNC
-925 GGMDHIYILSPVRF
+925 YILSPLKRDP
-939 GNREI
+939 NNKPNDLMQIEI
-944 IKGEILQMTLDP
+944 IIPKK
-956 IVE
+956 

>member
-1 MEALLLYQVKVAVL
+1 MEALLIYQVKVAVL

-28 RETFHRFNRS
+28 RETFHRFNRL

-45 LSFVLPLFHITRHP
+45 LSFVLPLFHITRQAVSYEKP
-59 IAADNVG
+59 S
-66 AVEENTQLV
+66 AVEEKTEMV
-75 ASDLDA
+75 VSDMDT
-81 TAAQTSAPVNMF
+81 TAAQNSAPVNLF
-93 ALLLVLYGAGV
+93 AILLVLYGAGV
-104 LFVLVKK
+104 LFVLIKK

-148 MRYVVMPREWLE
+148 MRFVIMPHEWLE

-181 LLMADIMTAFQWFNP
+181 LLMADVMTAFQWFNP

-205 ELIHEYEADRAVI
+205 ELIHEFEADRAVI

-230 LVNAVAASRGLAMT
+230 LVNAVAASRGMAMT

-260 KKQSNGWSRLRVLFI
+260 KKQSNGWRRLKVLFV

-283 FATANVAMAEDNT
+283 FATANVAMAEDSS
-296 FRWPV
+296 FHCPV

-322 VEASMKVSELAD
+322 VEANMKVSELAD

-360 VQPIAEQLVAKGI
+360 VQPLAEQLVAKGI

-387 TMPEYRAARIFDL
+387 TMPEYRAARIYDL

-405 RFELNCNLKSNNR
+405 KFELNCNLKSDNRMAVMTGNNEFIR
-418 LAAMFGDSSYIKYPT
+418 FLN

-456 IYPDKMSARDADI
+456 IYPDKMSANDADE
-469 LSQAT
+469 LAKAT
-474 FGRGIDQFSIVTDI
+474 WGRGIEQFSIVTDMK
-488 EEEEIRAVPV
+488 EGTPKRDH
-498 GIGISINPRS
+498 
-508 GFDHNITIIP
+508 FDRNVTIIP
-518 KNFNIESHYPGM
+518 MNFSISQHYPGM
-530 DAKTAAKQ
+530 DAQTAAKQ
-538 MLYDLTN
+538 ILYDYTE
-545 KYYGKGLHIHD
+545 KYYSKGLHIND
-556 PKVFFNPEDDWIYMN
+556 PEVFYNPEEGWIDMN
-571 LVNADDEFIMVFT
+571 LVNADDEFIMVFRC
-584 THQYRDQW
+584 HQYRDQW

-607 IKEIKNEGMD
+607 IKETKNEGMD

-626 PTYGFVYQTIHFPA
+626 PTYGYVYQTVHFPA

-668 SMFDNVRSIEV
+668 SMFTNIRSIDV
-679 NGHTYLKTTHLNDD
+679 YGYTRLKTTHLKDD
-693 VKDEFAADRVDFG
+693 VKDEFYAERVDFD
-706 ENETTVYCLMYI
+706 ENETTVYCTMYI

-736 ANGKVL
+736 GDGTVL
-742 DAIRIEGLP
+742 DAIRIEGVP

-756 DRHGDWVSSPYQVI
+756 DRHGDWVSTPYQVI
-770 FPAISEEEWNEGAPT
+770 FPAITEEQWNNGVPV
-785 LSGSVCHEPVSI
+785 LSGSVIHEPVSI
-797 KLWKPG
+797 KLQRPNQQMG
-803 MTEGISIETVSEI
+803 VTI
-816 AQGTYRGQVHTAV
+816 TYV
-829 VEDDGALG
+829 DDIPIGKYDVGAR
-837 FKPYQIVKVTVDEK
+837 IVKKVEGERYNSISYTESGVAEITSNR
-851 GKISFSGDESGLF
+851 KISFTDDKTGKF
-864 TNGKYDMV
+864 PKGKYTIV
-872 WKHPSEI
+872 WKNYIDFLPKEAYDGVDEETLEEI
-879 KELAGTDIANDS
+879 KKMKVLTFKVKNKEYVFE
-891 DASDLLIL
+891 IL
-899 KIKRTQLVFRVNEQ
+899 KYEYE
-913 IIDKDSPYYENY
+913 KDSPNYPGYDYRYRLSRMGIENLE
-925 GGMDHIYILSPVRF
+925 DVEFSTLILTPV
-939 GNREI
+939 
-944 IKGEILQMTLDP
+944 Q
-956 IVE
+956 